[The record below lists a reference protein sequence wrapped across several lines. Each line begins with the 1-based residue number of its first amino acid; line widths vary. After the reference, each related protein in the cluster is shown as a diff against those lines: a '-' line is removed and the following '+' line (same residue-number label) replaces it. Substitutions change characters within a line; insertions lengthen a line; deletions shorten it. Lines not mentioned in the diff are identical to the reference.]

1 MHLEGTL
8 CASWCHFK
16 VVNGF
21 PERERCTSNRI
32 VLHLLMSR
40 MYCEVSSVQTSE
52 YTITMC
58 LHKDSHLKSI
68 SCSLNLDLKI
78 KYDFIC
84 SLVFTSSSNIVRTG
98 IVTCTSV
105 ITRTHTI
112 KMHYPS
118 VLHCLYIRSSSSVH
132 PVNRYT
138 RHSYHLYTYLLT

>member
-1 MHLEGTL
+1 MFIVVGKSKWKYQSPLTQCCTDPTIHQDTLFLNYWLPSWLMHLEGTL

-40 MYCEVSSVQTSE
+40 MHCEVSSVQTSE

-84 SLVFTSSSNIVRTG
+84 SLVFTSSSYIVRTG
-98 IVTCTSV
+98 IV
-105 ITRTHTI
+105 I
-112 KMHYPS
+112 
-118 VLHCLYIRSSSSVH
+118 VH
-132 PVNRYT
+132 Q
-138 RHSYHLYTYLLT
+138 